1 MLKARIADMRT
12 KAFADDIAS
21 VLRRLSELGVVA
33 DSFDRFTL
41 ISGLALKPKK
51 CRLIP
56 LGGEL
61 TDAKKAAIVKY
72 IKRWVPQWS
81 EFQVTSSGEYLGF
94 QIGPSGGTIQSWAKP
109 LAKYESRV
117 AEVAASGLSASA
129 STTIYNTKVAT
140 VTSYVEQLCALTT
153 AMRKAEASA
162 IEKML
167 HAPHNSIPG
176 KAAAILDQ
184 PGMRK
189 FIDLETRSKAAQF
202 RTALKTCTCWREEL
216 GRLNAARREYGPCR
230 NWAVKDEGA
239 MCDFPWW
246 ASEAFADVLRR
257 AGGLTQH
264 GH

>member
-1 MLKARIADMRT
+1 MKTFETNENT
-12 KAFADDIAS
+12 K
-21 VLRRLSELGVVA
+21 
-33 DSFDRFTL
+33 
-41 ISGLALKPKK
+41 KY

-81 EFQVTSSGEYLGF
+81 EFQVASSGEYLGF
-94 QIGPSGGTIQSWAKP
+94 QIGPSGGAIQSWAKP

-162 IEKML
+162 MEKML
-167 HAPHNSIPG
+167 HAPHNSIP
-176 KAAAILDQ
+176 KQAAALLDQ
-184 PGMRK
+184 SGMRK
-189 FIDLETRSKAAQF
+189 FIDLETRAKAAQF
-202 RTALKTCTCWREEL
+202 RTAVKTCTCWRDEL
-216 GRLNAARREYGPCR
+216 VMLDAARLEHGPGI
-230 NWAVKDEGA
+230 NQAVNKGDTLH
-239 MCDFPWW
+239 DFPWW
-246 ASEAFADVLRR
+246 ASEAFADVLKR
-257 AGGLTQH
+257 ASCLNLNV
-264 GH
+264 